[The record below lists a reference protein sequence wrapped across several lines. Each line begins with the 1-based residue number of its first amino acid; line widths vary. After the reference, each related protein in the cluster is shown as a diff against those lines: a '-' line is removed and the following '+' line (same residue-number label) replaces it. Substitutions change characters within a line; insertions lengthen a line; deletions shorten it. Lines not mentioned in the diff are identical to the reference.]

1 MVQEP
6 GSGGG
11 PRTRLLVPVA
21 GGLVELFA
29 ARYVRKPLQLDLRRF
44 FFVLIIYFFS
54 VCRHHVRNSISRI
67 VSF

>member
-44 FFVLIIYFFS
+44 FFVLIIYFFF
-54 VCRHHVRNSISRI
+54 CLPPSREK
-67 VSF
+67 FQDC

>member
-1 MVQEP
+1 MQEP
-6 GSGGG
+6 GSSGG

-44 FFVLIIYFFS
+44 FFVLIIFF
-54 VCRHHVRNSISRI
+54 CLPPSREK
-67 VSF
+67 FHFQDC

>member
-6 GSGGG
+6 TGSVGG

-29 ARYVRKPLQLDLRRF
+29 ARYVRK
-44 FFVLIIYFFS
+44 S
-54 VCRHHVRNSISRI
+54 HV
-67 VSF
+67 

>member
-44 FFVLIIYFFS
+44 FFVLIIFS
-54 VCRHHVRNSISRI
+54 VCRHHVRNSRI